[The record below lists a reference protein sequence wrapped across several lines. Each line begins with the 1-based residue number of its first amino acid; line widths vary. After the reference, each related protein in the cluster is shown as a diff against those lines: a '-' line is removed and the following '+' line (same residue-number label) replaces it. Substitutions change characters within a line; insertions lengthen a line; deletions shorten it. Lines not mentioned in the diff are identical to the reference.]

1 MISKYTNSLRALLTI
16 LVVVCGAGFAILLLQ
31 GQVALRSVEHAAVQ
45 MGDGKD
51 IVADILPPPLYII
64 ETHLVAYQLLD
75 EPLAERAALAEQFTQ
90 LKKDYVARNVYW
102 QGKQSAIDA
111 TAYASLLGVQK
122 EKGEAYWQ
130 RLEQDFL
137 PAVLAGRD
145 DEARAAFADL
155 KQLYSAHRAGVDAT
169 VKVASGW
176 SDARLADLSV
186 TTQNALWVLSVV
198 AALCL
203 VVAVLLYLL
212 VSRRIGRLLGAEPEE
227 LRAEMVRLAAGDLRS
242 SARRCPEGS
251 VLSTLQHA
259 QQRIRL
265 LLEQTG
271 LAAQQ
276 VDQRVGQVQLS
287 FDELDTNAHHL
298 ADAAMAT
305 SAAMEE
311 ISASVAMIF
320 EQATQAETVAADAV
334 RQAQSGTDACAENQA
349 SVEHIAQA
357 SAQAQR
363 SVSLLGEQSK
373 EVAGIVQTIRSI
385 ADQTNLLALNA
396 AIEAARAG
404 EQGRGFAVVADEV
417 RKLAEHTA
425 QATEEITKLIGR
437 IQNGIE
443 QTVASFNASVADI
456 QSGRH
461 SAEQSGQALSLI
473 HQRVDALTAGVADI
487 VNATREVNS
496 AARQINDNLASV
508 SRLADAGSA
517 ASHDTADAGKALGEV
532 AVRMNQ
538 SLSAFQC

>member
-1 MISKYTNSLRALLTI
+1 MISSFTNSLKGLLI
-16 LVVVCGAGFAILLLQ
+16 VLIAVCIAGFALLFLQ
-31 GQVALRSVEHAAVQ
+31 GQVALRSVEQAAVQ

-64 ETHLVAYQLLD
+64 EAHLVAYQLLD
-75 EPLAERAALAEQFTQ
+75 EPLAERAVLAEQFKQ
-90 LKKDYVARNVYW
+90 LKKDYAERNAYW
-102 QGKQSAIDA
+102 QGKQSAIDGA
-111 TAYASLLGVQK
+111 AYASLLGVQK

-145 DEARAAFADL
+145 DDARRAFAEL
-155 KQLYSAHRAGVDAT
+155 KALYSAHRAGVDAT
-169 VKVASGW
+169 VKIAGGW
-176 SDARLADLSV
+176 SDARLADLSL
-186 TTQNALWVLSVV
+186 TTQRALWVLTVV

-203 VVAVLLYLL
+203 AVAVALYLI
-212 VSRRIGRLLGAEPEE
+212 VARRIGRLLGAEPEV
-227 LRAEMVRLAAGDLRS
+227 LRNEMVRLAAGDLRS
-242 SARRCPEGS
+242 SARRCPDGS
-251 VLSTLQHA
+251 VLSALQHA

-271 LAAQQ
+271 QAAQQ
-276 VDQRVGQVQLS
+276 VHQRVGQVQQS
-287 FDELDTNAHHL
+287 FDGLDANARHL
-298 ADAAMAT
+298 ADAAMASST
-305 SAAMEE
+305 AMEE

-320 EQATQAETVAADAV
+320 EQARHAEILAADTL
-334 RQAQSGTDACAENQA
+334 REAQCGTDACAQNLA

-357 SAQAQR
+357 SVAAQH
-363 SVSLLGEQSK
+363 SVSLLGEHSQQ
-373 EVAGIVQTIRSI
+373 VAGIVQTIRSI

-417 RKLAEHTA
+417 RKLAEHTSL
-425 QATEEITKLIGR
+425 ATEEITQLIGT
-437 IQNGIE
+437 IQTGIE
-443 QTVASFNASVADI
+443 QTVASFNASVADVR
-456 QSGRH
+456 SGRL
-461 SAEQSGQALSLI
+461 SAEQSGQALAVI

-496 AARQINDNLASV
+496 ATQQINDNLASV
-508 SRLADAGSA
+508 SRLADAGST

-538 SLSAFQC
+538 SLGAFQC

>member
-130 RLEQDFL
+130 RLEKDFL

-251 VLSTLQHA
+251 VLNALQNA

-287 FDELDTNAHHL
+287 FDELDTNARRL

-363 SVSLLGEQSK
+363 SVLLLGEQSK
-373 EVAGIVQTIRSI
+373 EVAGIVQAIRSI

-461 SAEQSGQALSLI
+461 SAEQSGLALSLI

>member
-1 MISKYTNSLRALLTI
+1 MISKYTNSLKALLLI

-75 EPLAERAALAEQFTQ
+75 QPLAERAALAEQFTQ

-111 TAYASLLGVQK
+111 TAYASLLGTQK

-130 RLEQDFL
+130 RLEKDFL

-169 VKVASGW
+169 VKVAAGW

-251 VLSTLQHA
+251 VLNALQHA

-287 FDELDTNAHHL
+287 FDELDTNARHL

-305 SAAMEE
+305 SSAMEE

-363 SVSLLGEQSK
+363 SVLLLGEQSK
-373 EVAGIVQTIRSI
+373 EVAGIVQAIRSI

>member
-1 MISKYTNSLRALLTI
+1 MKSFTNSLKGLLLI
-16 LVVVCGAGFAILLLQ
+16 LVAVCAAGFAILLLQ
-31 GQVALRSVEHAAVQ
+31 GQVALRSVEQAAVQ

-75 EPLAERAALAEQFTQ
+75 EPLAKRAELAEQFTQ
-90 LKKDYVARNVYW
+90 LKKDYAARNVYW

-111 TAYASLLGVQK
+111 AAYASLLGVQK

-130 RLEQDFL
+130 RLEHDFL

-145 DEARAAFADL
+145 EDARAAFADL
-155 KQLYSAHRAGVDAT
+155 KALYSAHRSGVDAT
-169 VKVASGW
+169 VKIAGGW

-186 TTQNALWVLSVV
+186 TTQRALWVLSVV

-227 LRAEMVRLAAGDLRS
+227 LRSEMVRLAAGDLRS
-242 SARRCPEGS
+242 SAHSGAQGS
-251 VLSTLQHA
+251 VLSALQHA

-265 LLEQTG
+265 LLDQTG
-271 LAAQQ
+271 QAAQQ

-287 FDELDTNAHHL
+287 FGELDANARHL

-305 SAAMEE
+305 SSAMEE

-320 EQATQAETVAADAV
+320 EQATLAETVAADAL
-334 RQAQSGTDACAENQA
+334 REAQSGTNACAENLS
-349 SVEHIAQA
+349 SVEHIALA

-363 SVSLLGEQSK
+363 SVLLLGEQSK

-425 QATEEITKLIGR
+425 QATEEITGLIGR
-437 IQNGIE
+437 IQTGIE
-443 QTVASFNASVADI
+443 QTIASFNASVADI

-461 SAEQSGQALSLI
+461 SAEQSGQALSVI
-473 HQRVDALTAGVADI
+473 HQRVDALSAGVADI

-538 SLSAFQC
+538 SLGAFQC